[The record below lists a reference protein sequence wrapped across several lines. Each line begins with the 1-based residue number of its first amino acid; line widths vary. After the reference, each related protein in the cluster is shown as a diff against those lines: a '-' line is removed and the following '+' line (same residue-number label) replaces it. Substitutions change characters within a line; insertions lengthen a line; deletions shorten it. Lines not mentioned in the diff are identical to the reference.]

1 MGELFLFLKKGKGKT
16 SSYLSSAGEKYMRR
30 IYEKATHTDST
41 TIRRI
46 EIVNLSGRS
55 T

>member
-1 MGELFLFLKKGKGKT
+1 MSYFYFFKKEKEKP
-16 SSYLSSAGEKYMRR
+16 SSYLSSAGEKDMRR
-30 IYEKATHTDST
+30 IYGKATHTDST